1 MRRTVLE
8 TCKYVLE
15 NNERGSAVDFFNGI
29 AEHVCERFTDI
40 DMDLSVEA
48 VKLIDYACER

>member
-1 MRRTVLE
+1 ME